1 MAIDEE
7 LLKFRSVDHLFDEFG
22 VRLCVPGFQ
31 RPYSWKPHN
40 ALQLCRDV
48 SRALEEN
55 PHDDYVLG
63 TVILHREVGADGL
76 ADYNI
81 VDGQQRLVTL
91 SVLRCLLNSEGKQP
105 VPDTQT
111 PLAAVTREMS
121 RYVRE
126 LSGEAVDFKN
136 YLAKRCTLLVVVTDD
151 EDEAFQFFDS
161 QNYRGKS
168 LRPHDLL
175 KAFHLRE
182 MRDQSIER
190 QVAAVSGW
198 EDIGEGKLD
207 DLFTGVL
214 ARILRW
220 SRHERS
226 LDFTQDDIPMFK
238 GLLAGRPGTPAADYH
253 RAAQL
258 LVPGVAVWR
267 GDAAGDQGP
276 HHEEQAERRQRD
288 DQRIR
293 FQLDAPILAGE
304 HFFEM
309 VAFMQS
315 EVSRL
320 HARYFG
326 GASDDTGHTTT
337 VLGPFS
343 TDPRYRYCNELFL
356 CAVLYYSNKF
366 SEGDLHRNAPAIA
379 RWAYAPR
386 LEKTR
391 LGWRTVDNHARG
403 QSDGR
408 SAVHPDN
415 LFARIRNAFT
425 SGELGLEDITLS
437 VHSDKYDAL
446 HRILESAEL

>member
-1 MAIDEE
+1 MAIVEE
-7 LLKFRSVDHLFDEFG
+7 LLSFRSVRQLFDEFG
-22 VRLCVPGFQ
+22 PRLQVPGFQ

-48 SRALEEN
+48 SRALEQN
-55 PHDDYVLG
+55 ADDDYVLG
-63 TVILHREVGADGL
+63 TVILHRESGTDGL
-76 ADYNI
+76 ANYNI

-91 SVLRCLLNSEGKQP
+91 SVLRCLLHSEGERP
-105 VPDTQT
+105 VADSQT
-111 PLAAVTREMS
+111 PLAEVTRELS

-126 LSGEAVDFKN
+126 LSERAEEFET
-136 YLAKRCTLLVVVTDD
+136 YLAERCTLLVVVTDD

-198 EDIGEGKLD
+198 EDIGEGRLD

-226 LDFTQDDIPMFK
+226 LDFTQDDIRMFK
-238 GLLAGRPGTPAADYH
+238 GLSADRPGTPAADYH

-267 GDAAGDQGP
+267 GNTAGDRGP
-276 HHEEQAERRQRD
+276 HHEEQSDRRKRD
-288 DQRIR
+288 NLRTR

-309 VAFMQS
+309 VAFMQR
-315 EVSRL
+315 EVSRI

-326 GASDDTGHTTT
+326 GASAGPGVSMP
-337 VLGPFS
+337 VLHRFDS
-343 TDPRYRYCNELFL
+343 DPRYRYCNELFL
-356 CAVLYYSNKF
+356 CAVLYYTNRF
-366 SEGDLHRNAPAIA
+366 SQADLHRDAPAIA

-391 LGWRTVDNHARG
+391 LGWRTVDNHVRG

-408 SAVHPDN
+408 SVVHLDN
-415 LFARIRNAFT
+415 LFARMRNAFT
-425 SGELGLEDITLS
+425 AGELDLEDITLS
-437 VHSDKYDAL
+437 DHSGKFDEL
-446 HRILESAEL
+446 HRTLESGEL